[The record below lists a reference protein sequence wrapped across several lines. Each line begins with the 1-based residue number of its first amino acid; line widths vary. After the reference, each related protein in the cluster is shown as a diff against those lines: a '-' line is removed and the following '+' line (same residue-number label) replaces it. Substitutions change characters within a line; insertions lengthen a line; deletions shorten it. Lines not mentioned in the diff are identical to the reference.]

1 MFNLA
6 SDWGTVSTRLPRVR
20 MNPGENQRIRV
31 LTAEEEH
38 AYLKAASDT
47 AHDIY
52 QTYEEALQGVR
63 AVVRGEQP
71 IKPDAFLLRD
81 VATILIDGGFR
92 PEECYRLKW
101 ENVRDGGINIDHGK
115 GRGSRRRVPCTQRV
129 RGILEMRS
137 AEATMDWVFPAP

>member
-1 MFNLA
+1 M
-6 SDWGTVSTRLPRVR
+6 
-20 MNPGENQRIRV
+20 RV
-31 LTAEEEH
+31 LTAEEDY

-47 AHDIY
+47 AHGIH
-52 QTYEEALQGVR
+52 QAYEEALQVVR

-101 ENVRDGGINIDHGK
+101 ENVRDAGINVDHGK
-115 GRGSRRRVPCTQRV
+115 GRGSRRRVPALSAYAASLRCALLRQQRNGCFRPKRKADTSKV
-129 RGILEMRS
+129 RR
-137 AEATMDWVFPAP
+137 